1 MAGYSWL
8 MEQERRACSSARK
21 RTGGRTRYGFGRSS
35 LGSRRP
41 SVVLHCWGD
50 RVAWLEEGRYMA
62 RLIPGAS
69 FIELP
74 GNHHALLALAGTSG
88 FD

>member
-1 MAGYSWL
+1 MCAG
-8 MEQERRACSSARK
+8 
-21 RTGGRTRYGFGRSS
+21 
-35 LGSRRP
+35 
-41 SVVLHCWGD
+41 VVLHCWGD

>member
-1 MAGYSWL
+1 M
-8 MEQERRACSSARK
+8 
-21 RTGGRTRYGFGRSS
+21 
-35 LGSRRP
+35 
-41 SVVLHCWGD
+41 LHCRGD
-50 RVAWLEEGRYMA
+50 RVARLEEVRYMA